1 MQLAAVDLVQ
11 PAHVAKEKIAL
22 QKHFKAK
29 RDHVLKRLHDIGLD
43 VDIPPTS
50 TFYIWLNLE
59 KLPPPLNNGLVRF
72 PIFRL
77 RISPP
82 LSFTAIFR
90 HSSRNFSKNKLSSS
104 LVSSST
110 STLLTDVTCSTPPAT
125 TLCAFHSAPLSRIL
139 IKVTNS
145 VPWGFSTADMLI
157 RRVLQVLMPWLGCSG
172 KPGRKAGKALDIVI
186 GRVLAVRL
194 MGWGQKS
201 SERSW
206 VLRIIIFWEQSVD
219 G

>member
-43 VDIPPTS
+43 VDIPPTA

-72 PIFRL
+72 PIFWL
-77 RISPP
+77 RISPI
-82 LSFTAIFR
+82 FTAIFR

-110 STLLTDVTCSTPPAT
+110 STLLTDVTCSTPLAT
-125 TLCAFHSAPLSRIL
+125 TSCAFHSAPLSRIL
-139 IKVTNS
+139 I
-145 VPWGFSTADMLI
+145 
-157 RRVLQVLMPWLGCSG
+157 
-172 KPGRKAGKALDIVI
+172 
-186 GRVLAVRL
+186 
-194 MGWGQKS
+194 
-201 SERSW
+201 
-206 VLRIIIFWEQSVD
+206 
-219 G
+219 